1 MANPDNV
8 AEGFPF
14 SGQTKIIIF
23 YFIKN
28 ILQRHA
34 PSFAAGCRMK
44 NLYVPTVPIDCRMAT
59 IENAKEALAG
69 ESQANRKYQAFSDKA
84 AEEGFKNVA
93 TLYKAASEAEA
104 IHAKKLLKVLS
115 AIEST
120 EKNLEASIA
129 GETHEFTTMYPEFV
143 KAAEAEK
150 RSDAVL
156 AFTHAMKAEEVHAG
170 LYRKALAA
178 VKSKQDLGR
187 EKVFLCPVC
196 GNIEMGKAPEKCPIC
211 GVFGKQFREI
221 TL

>member
-1 MANPDNV
+1 
-8 AEGFPF
+8 
-14 SGQTKIIIF
+14 
-23 YFIKN
+23 
-28 ILQRHA
+28 
-34 PSFAAGCRMK
+34 
-44 NLYVPTVPIDCRMAT
+44 MAT

-69 ESQANRKYQAFSDKA
+69 ESQANRKYLAFSEKA

-93 TLYKAASEAEA
+93 VLFKAASEAEA

-115 AIEST
+115 MIGPTAD
-120 EKNLEASIA
+120 NLGTSVA
-129 GETHEFTTMYPEFV
+129 GETHEFTSMYPGFI
-143 KAAEAEK
+143 KAAETEK

-170 LYRKALAA
+170 LYQKALAA
-178 VKSKQDLGR
+178 VKAGNDLGR

-196 GNIEMGKAPEKCPIC
+196 GNIETGKAPDKCPIC